1 MKLLKCKYRIK
12 CEMGAC
18 GNVAK
23 YSIFPSRTGSQS
35 TLHVCENCLEEL
47 TDLFMKEKV
56 AKKEKAEKKD
66 KVKKK
71 DKGAKDEKE

>member
-12 CEMGAC
+12 CEMGAG

-23 YSIFPSRTGSQS
+23 YSIFPSRTGAQS

-47 TDLFMKEKV
+47 TALFAKEKV
-56 AKKEKAEKKD
+56 AKKD
-66 KVKKK
+66 KVTKK